1 MNLSWIYNAEFYDA
15 HPRPATVCYSWL
27 LSEAIFI
34 TFFIGEHIHLGF
46 SKMNMFYRQTK
57 FDSVLCVLPV
67 REEQKG
73 LQTATDPGNNT
84 FYIFFFFIL
93 SPARN
98 RVEVIWFSRG
108 HLLLIV
114 WPAGRCGQVFVQ
126 TAAREKTESEW
137 EKRESV
143 PEWDSYA
150 EWEMMM
156 RKKITVAH
164 MWEARSIG
172 GPHVG
177 LL

>member
-1 MNLSWIYNAEFYDA
+1 MHIWDQPQFVIPDCYLRLS
-15 HPRPATVCYSWL
+15 L
-27 LSEAIFI
+27 L
-34 TFFIGEHIHLGF
+34 HIHLGK

-67 REEQKG
+67 REEQRG

-93 SPARN
+93 CPARN
-98 RVEVIWFSRG
+98 RIEVIWFSRG
-108 HLLLIV
+108 HLLSIV

-137 EKRESV
+137 EWKKRESV

-156 RKKITVAH
+156 RKKINCGPHVGGPLYRRATCGPPIERAS
-164 MWEARSIG
+164 SIG
-172 GPHVG
+172 GP
-177 LL
+177 